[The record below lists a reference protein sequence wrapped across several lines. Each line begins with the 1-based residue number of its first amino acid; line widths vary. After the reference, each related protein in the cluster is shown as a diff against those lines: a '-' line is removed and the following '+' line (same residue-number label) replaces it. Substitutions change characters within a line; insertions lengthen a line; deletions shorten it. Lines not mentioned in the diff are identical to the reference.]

1 MLKIFSTQLFG
12 LIKSINETQEEHL
25 EDAGRLLAQAIIA
38 QGNVY
43 IKGFAEMEAIE
54 LAAFTGYESMPG
66 AAPFPKEGSLSGQDR
81 CLLFAPSLNHEGVQ
95 AALKACEQAGIAAV
109 VVSSRHA
116 SSTASLAPPH
126 LFLDTGV
133 KGGLVPDETGKRIGH
148 PGVIAGLYV
157 YHGLKFV
164 IHDILE
170 EYC

>member
-43 IKGFAEMEAIE
+43 IKGFTEMEAIE

-66 AAPFPKEGSLSGQDR
+66 AAPFPKEGTLSGQDR
-81 CLLFAPSLNHEGVQ
+81 CLLFAPSLNHKGVQ

-133 KGGLVPDETGKRIGH
+133 KGGSFLMKRENVS
-148 PGVIAGLYV
+148 VIQGSLRAFTSTMG
-157 YHGLKFV
+157 
-164 IHDILE
+164 
-170 EYC
+170 